1 MKAKLLV
8 LLLCSVLLCACQTA
22 EQRNILKLQK
32 FTTTLQQNAPTY
44 TDTDW
49 DASFQEYELLVA
61 EIEEG
66 NYTDEQLREIGRLK
80 GQCVAIYSKS
90 ALQIFKDGL
99 QDAMNELEG
108 AIEGFLNAFE

>member
-66 NYTDEQLREIGRLK
+66 HYTDEQLREIGRLK

-90 ALQIFKDGL
+90 ALKLFKDGL
-99 QDAMNELEG
+99 KDTINELEG

>member
-1 MKAKLLV
+1 MFGSIFTNTVPK
-8 LLLCSVLLCACQTA
+8 CFISVINT
-22 EQRNILKLQK
+22 QK
-32 FTTTLQQNAPTY
+32 VNL
-44 TDTDW
+44 
-49 DASFQEYELLVA
+49 A

-90 ALQIFKDGL
+90 ALKLFKDGL
-99 QDAMNELEG
+99 KDTINELEG